1 MIQSLVSAFVGNSN
15 EFVIKL
21 LQIDDTSGQDI
32 VSWLGVL
39 ICFIIVAW
47 ALGSSAKMIRPTE
60 RGLVER
66 FGRYHHFVKA
76 GLTFLVP
83 FADQIIKVNITER
96 MSQVQPQE
104 VITKD
109 KVVMQVDAVIFFK
122 VKPDEESVKASEYNV
137 SNFQT
142 QIEVLARTTLR
153 NIIGT
158 LEMAEANVSRE
169 KINASLKEQLTLQSQ
184 TWGIDVLSA
193 ELKDLVPP
201 RDLQESMNAVLKAN
215 NQKLAAIDLANAVET
230 QADGQRRAMVKQA
243 EGDKQSQILRAE
255 AQKQA
260 TILESEGR
268 QQATVKIAE
277 GDAEATKLRNEALTS
292 YFKGSAITYQ
302 QLQTITSALQN
313 NSKIIVPQ
321 GNAVSLILSEL
332 ENTRKIL
339 PIQTNSKNSTEQA
352 QTTG

>member
-1 MIQSLVSAFVGNSN
+1 MGNSN
-15 EFVIKL
+15 EFEVKL
-21 LQIDDTSGQDI
+21 LQTVDTGTDDAI
-32 VSWLGVL
+32 AVWFGVMVCL
-39 ICFIIVAW
+39 FIVAW
-47 ALGSSAKMIRPTE
+47 ALGSSAKMVRPTE

-66 FGRYHHFVKA
+66 FGKYHHFVKA
-76 GLTFLVP
+76 GLTFLIP
-83 FADQIIKVNITER
+83 FADHIIRVNITER

-201 RDLQESMNAVLKAN
+201 KDLQESMTAVLKAN

-230 QADGQRRAMVKQA
+230 QADGQKRAIVKQA
-243 EGDKQSQILRAE
+243 EGDRQAQILRAE

-260 TILESEGR
+260 TILESEGT
-268 QQATVKIAE
+268 QQATVKIAQ

-302 QLQTITSALQN
+302 QLQTITTSLQN

-332 ENTRKIL
+332 DAARKIL
-339 PIQTNSKNSTEQA
+339 PIQPNTHSAKEQT
-352 QTTG
+352 QDSDKT